1 MRVDSWNSSIFFMEN
16 VKIKLE
22 LPVKDVNL
30 IIAGLSKLPLEV
42 SFDLVVA
49 LKKDSE
55 AQLEEATKLKPVVA
69 E

>member
-22 LPVKDVNL
+22 LSVKDVNL

-49 LKKDSE
+49 LKKESE